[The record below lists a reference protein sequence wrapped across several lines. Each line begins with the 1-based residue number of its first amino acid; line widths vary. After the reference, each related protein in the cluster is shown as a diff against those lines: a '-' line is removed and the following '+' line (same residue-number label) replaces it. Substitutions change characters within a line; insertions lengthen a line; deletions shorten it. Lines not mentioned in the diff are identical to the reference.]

1 LNSKRARNA
10 KSKHK
15 DIKQHSTASIRLT
28 PHASIRLTPPCTAN
42 EEANERFR
50 VRLGFK
56 VMADILITEIGE
68 RDTWAACSPRCQLS
82 RFIQIQIAFK
92 LVFKI
97 AFKLVFV

>member
-1 LNSKRARNA
+1 VQKGTTKPEPLHQQRPRKLQTAKARN
-10 KSKHK
+10 
-15 DIKQHSTASIRLT
+15 
-28 PHASIRLTPPCTAN
+28 ASIRLTPPCTAN